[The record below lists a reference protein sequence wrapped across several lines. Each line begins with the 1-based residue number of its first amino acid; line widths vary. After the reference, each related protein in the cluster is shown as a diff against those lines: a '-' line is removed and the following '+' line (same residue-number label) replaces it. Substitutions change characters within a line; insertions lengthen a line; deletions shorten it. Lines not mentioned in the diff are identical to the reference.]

1 MQDVN
6 IKVRW
11 IKNIQGYLH
20 SLCNI
25 YMRLKCIQ
33 NKELKKETVLT
44 ERNMCL
50 LLLQSLQNL
59 PLVLILL

>member
-59 PLVLILL
+59 PFVLILL